1 MIIDGAHL
9 LFYSRDPEADR
20 IFFRDV
26 LGFRYVDDGGGWL
39 IFALPPSE
47 AAVHPM
53 GDNPPLTY
61 AAHEMLSGVLFLMC
75 NDLPSVIKSLEAKGI
90 SCTEIE
96 EQSWG
101 TCTTVCLPSG
111 SRIGVYQPTHK
122 TPLGLG
128 SMQNFGA
135 LQ

>member
-1 MIIDGAHL
+1 MIIGAHFVL
-9 LFYSRDPEADR
+9 YSSDPEADR
-20 IFFRDV
+20 MFFRDV

-47 AAVHPM
+47 TAVHPLS
-53 GDNPPLTY
+53 GNPPLIY
-61 AAHEMLSGVLFLMC
+61 AGHEMLGAVLFLMC
-75 NDLPSVIKSLEAKGI
+75 NDLPAVIQSLEAKGI

-96 EQSWG
+96 KQPWG
-101 TCTTVCLPSG
+101 TSTTVRLPSG
-111 SRIGVYQPTHK
+111 GRIGLYQPTHQ